1 MASVHAT
8 FAVRSEGAFAST
20 LIQSG
25 ESREALRRRRR
36 RMHAKSEN
44 ETRKSWDGDFLTSV
58 SWNFFSDRLWD
69 LGSDFVIV
77 SGY

>member
-1 MASVHAT
+1 MSAHLKRGCITFSSGVVFSGWIPSTAFMASVHAT

-25 ESREALRRRRR
+25 ESREALRRRGR

-44 ETRKSWDGDFLTSV
+44 ETRK
-58 SWNFFSDRLWD
+58 
-69 LGSDFVIV
+69 
-77 SGY
+77 